1 MPHMG
6 GSSPGARRSVGEFSP
21 LCFYCILRLRRGEV
35 KPRLFP
41 PRGGKE
47 ARKEKRAE
55 AEESRVRPRFSR
67 GFEVEPSCPRSL
79 LGACPTFPRFP
90 AGAKREKGHDMCASL
105 DPPLVLGIRGK
116 FFSFSPLSPPLL
128 DPLSWPGEF
137 FDGRIWVG
145 FAPLR
150 GALENEREEEETVKP
165 FNSLN

>member
-6 GSSPGARRSVGEFSP
+6 DRAREPGGAWENFLRSAFALHCACAEEKSNLVCSRPE
-21 LCFYCILRLRRGEV
+21 
-35 KPRLFP
+35 
-41 PRGGKE
+41 E

-55 AEESRVRPRFSR
+55 AEDSRVRPRFSR
-67 GFEVEPSCPRSL
+67 GFEVESSYPRSL

-105 DPPLVLGIRGK
+105 DPPLVLGIRGI
-116 FFSFSPLSPPLL
+116 FFPFSPLSPPLI

-145 FAPLR
+145 FAQRR
-150 GALENEREEEETVKP
+150 GALENGREEEETVKP
-165 FNSLN
+165 FDSLN